1 MDITNN
7 IIELFADNLK
17 RLRKNSKLTQV
28 QLAEIIGYSEKAV
41 SKWEC
46 GIAIPPINAL
56 FLLSET
62 FNVSLD
68 ELFAHASAAKY
79 FLGIDGGGTKTDF
92 ALADSNGN
100 IIRRLKL
107 GPSNPIDIGFDSAA
121 AILDEGI
128 RKVTFGLPKNLISVF
143 AGIAG
148 NISESMKKEIAA
160 FLSQYNFFYTDNG
173 SDAENIIAAGLGK
186 HEGIALIMGTGC
198 SAFVQKEE
206 RHYKIGGLGYLFD
219 HGGSA
224 YDIGNYAI
232 RAACCAED
240 GSGEDTLLR
249 QLFLDQL
256 NTKTVTENLP
266 YFYSISKKGIAS
278 YAPIVFTAYR
288 AGDAV
293 AEQILRRN
301 MNFVANLML
310 TGRKRLGYAGKTYAV
325 IVGGLTRESDIL
337 LPMLYEHLK
346 KTDDADNFEINIFK
360 KDVIEGALLRAG
372 LNAPIED

>member
-107 GPSNPIDIGFDSAA
+107 
-121 AILDEGI
+121 
-128 RKVTFGLPKNLISVF
+128 
-143 AGIAG
+143 
-148 NISESMKKEIAA
+148 
-160 FLSQYNFFYTDNG
+160 
-173 SDAENIIAAGLGK
+173 
-186 HEGIALIMGTGC
+186 
-198 SAFVQKEE
+198 
-206 RHYKIGGLGYLFD
+206 
-219 HGGSA
+219 
-224 YDIGNYAI
+224 
-232 RAACCAED
+232 
-240 GSGEDTLLR
+240 
-249 QLFLDQL
+249 
-256 NTKTVTENLP
+256 
-266 YFYSISKKGIAS
+266 
-278 YAPIVFTAYR
+278 
-288 AGDAV
+288 
-293 AEQILRRN
+293 
-301 MNFVANLML
+301 
-310 TGRKRLGYAGKTYAV
+310 
-325 IVGGLTRESDIL
+325 
-337 LPMLYEHLK
+337 
-346 KTDDADNFEINIFK
+346 
-360 KDVIEGALLRAG
+360 
-372 LNAPIED
+372 